1 MSHEIRTPLNA
12 VIGMLGL
19 LSTSELNGPHREYV
33 EIAHSSADG
42 LLVIINDIL
51 DFSKIEAGKLLFEP
65 VPFDLL
71 RVVEET
77 IDMMVMKTREKGL
90 DLTVQYGPDVPRHFI
105 GDSGRI
111 RQVLINLVNNAIK
124 FTHKGHVLIDVR
136 AEEQMNEEVL
146 LRITVEDTGIGISSD
161 KLDSLFK
168 PFVQADAST
177 TRRYGGTGLGLAI
190 SKRLVEM
197 MGGTIGASSRSGEGS
212 AFWFTLCLP
221 LDKEFTG
228 VPLPLTDLSG
238 VRVLIADSYEVDRR
252 VLQEHL
258 VSWGIGNDSCVSGE
272 EVLTML
278 REAYAKGEPYQV
290 ALIDYQMPDIPGE
303 TLGRAIKA
311 DRVLRETVLIMLTS
325 WKQRGHCDCI
335 REAGFASCLSKPI
348 RPSQLLEV
356 LTVAWETWNQ
366 GVVHK
371 RTVPHIPAEFLAT
384 QTALP
389 KTARWGRPLR
399 VLVVEDNVVNQRV
412 TMLMLTELGC
422 HVDLA
427 ANGREA
433 VEMIELLPFDMVFM
447 DCEMPEMDGFEAT
460 REIRRLQGDKHLPII
475 AMTAYALQGDR
486 ERCLAAGMDDYF
498 SKPVKLE
505 DFQAALERWGPKESR
520 SFEGRLKPP
529 ASLEKAPLTV
539 ENETSSVID
548 PNVIARLRG
557 LADAT
562 DPSLLTRIFHLFL
575 SDTPERITTLREAAA
590 TGDTAGLSKAA
601 HSLRGACASIGVMG
615 MAEICKTLESLGHG
629 KYVDGA
635 MALVEKLET
644 EFNQVKVEI
653 EREIAPSPPPSP
665 LGGEEKGEGYSVK
678 DRDIEE
684 NDQNEDSHFGR

>member
-1 MSHEIRTPLNA
+1 
-12 VIGMLGL
+12 
-19 LSTSELNGPHREYV
+19 
-33 EIAHSSADG
+33 
-42 LLVIINDIL
+42 
-51 DFSKIEAGKLLFEP
+51 
-65 VPFDLL
+65 
-71 RVVEET
+71 
-77 IDMMVMKTREKGL
+77 
-90 DLTVQYGPDVPRHFI
+90 
-105 GDSGRI
+105 
-111 RQVLINLVNNAIK
+111 
-124 FTHKGHVLIDVR
+124 
-136 AEEQMNEEVL
+136 
-146 LRITVEDTGIGISSD
+146 
-161 KLDSLFK
+161 
-168 PFVQADAST
+168 
-177 TRRYGGTGLGLAI
+177 
-190 SKRLVEM
+190 
-197 MGGTIGASSRSGEGS
+197 
-212 AFWFTLCLP
+212 
-221 LDKEFTG
+221 
-228 VPLPLTDLSG
+228 
-238 VRVLIADSYEVDRR
+238 
-252 VLQEHL
+252 
-258 VSWGIGNDSCVSGE
+258 
-272 EVLTML
+272 L

-389 KTARWGRPLR
+389 KTARWDRPLR

-475 AMTAYALQGDR
+475 AMTAHALQGDP
-486 ERCLAAGMDDYF
+486 ERYLAAGMDDYF

-505 DFQAALERWGPKESR
+505 DFQAALERWGPKEG
-520 SFEGRLKPP
+520 SFLEGRLKPP
-529 ASLEKAPLTV
+529 ASLEKASLTV

-590 TGDTAGLSKAA
+590 IGDTAGLSKAA

-653 EREIAPSPPPSP
+653 EREI
-665 LGGEEKGEGYSVK
+665 GEG
-678 DRDIEE
+678 
-684 NDQNEDSHFGR
+684 

>member
-1 MSHEIRTPLNA
+1 
-12 VIGMLGL
+12 
-19 LSTSELNGPHREYV
+19 
-33 EIAHSSADG
+33 
-42 LLVIINDIL
+42 
-51 DFSKIEAGKLLFEP
+51 
-65 VPFDLL
+65 
-71 RVVEET
+71 
-77 IDMMVMKTREKGL
+77 
-90 DLTVQYGPDVPRHFI
+90 
-105 GDSGRI
+105 
-111 RQVLINLVNNAIK
+111 
-124 FTHKGHVLIDVR
+124 
-136 AEEQMNEEVL
+136 MNEEVL

-161 KLDSLFK
+161 KLDPLFK

-197 MGGTIGASSRSGEGS
+197 MGGTIGASSRMGEGS
-212 AFWFTLCLP
+212 AFWFTLRLP

-228 VPLPLTDLSG
+228 VPLPLTDFSG
-238 VRVLIADSYEVDRR
+238 VRVLIANSHEVDRQ
-252 VLQEHL
+252 VLQEHF

-412 TMLMLTELGC
+412 TTLMLKELGC

-460 REIRRLQGDKHLPII
+460 REIRRFQGDKHLPII

-505 DFQAALERWGPKESR
+505 DFQAALERWGPKEG
-520 SFEGRLKPP
+520 SFLEGRLKPP

-615 MAEICKTLESLGHG
+615 MVEICKTLESLGHG

-653 EREIAPSPPPSP
+653 EREIADDRLALLSTA
-665 LGGEEKGEGYSVK
+665 GKK
-678 DRDIEE
+678 DE
-684 NDQNEDSHFGR
+684 NI

>member
-1 MSHEIRTPLNA
+1 
-12 VIGMLGL
+12 
-19 LSTSELNGPHREYV
+19 
-33 EIAHSSADG
+33 
-42 LLVIINDIL
+42 
-51 DFSKIEAGKLLFEP
+51 
-65 VPFDLL
+65 
-71 RVVEET
+71 
-77 IDMMVMKTREKGL
+77 MMVMKTREKCF

-136 AEEQMNEEVL
+136 AEEPMNEEVL

-161 KLDSLFK
+161 TLDALFK

-197 MGGTIGASSRSGEGS
+197 MGGTIGASSRMGEGS

-221 LDKEFTG
+221 LDKQFTG
-228 VPLPLTDLSG
+228 VAAPMAEK
-238 VRVLIADSYEVDRR
+238 IA
-252 VLQEHL
+252 LH
-258 VSWGIGNDSCVSGE
+258 
-272 EVLTML
+272 
-278 REAYAKGEPYQV
+278 P
-290 ALIDYQMPDIPGE
+290 
-303 TLGRAIKA
+303 
-311 DRVLRETVLIMLTS
+311 
-325 WKQRGHCDCI
+325 
-335 REAGFASCLSKPI
+335 
-348 RPSQLLEV
+348 
-356 LTVAWETWNQ
+356 
-366 GVVHK
+366 
-371 RTVPHIPAEFLAT
+371 PAESGAT

-389 KTARWGRPLR
+389 KTARWGRALR
-399 VLVVEDNVVNQRV
+399 VLVVEDNVVNQKV
-412 TMLMLTELGC
+412 TTLMLTELGC

-433 VEMIELLPFDMVFM
+433 VEMIELLPFDVVFM

-498 SKPVKLE
+498 SKPVTLE
-505 DFQAALERWGPKESR
+505 DFQTALVRWGPKEV
-520 SFEGRLKPP
+520 SFLEGRLKPP
-529 ASLEKAPLTV
+529 ASLEKAPRTV

-575 SDTPERITTLREAAA
+575 SDTPERITALREAAA

-653 EREIAPSPPPSP
+653 EREI
-665 LGGEEKGEGYSVK
+665 GEGRRQKVEGS
-678 DRDIEE
+678 RQIA
-684 NDQNEDSHFGR
+684 NSQ